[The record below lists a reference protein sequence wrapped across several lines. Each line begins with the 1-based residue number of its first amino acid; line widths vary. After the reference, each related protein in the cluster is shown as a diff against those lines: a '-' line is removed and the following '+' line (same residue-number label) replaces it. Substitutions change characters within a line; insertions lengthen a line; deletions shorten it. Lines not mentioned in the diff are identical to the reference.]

1 MDGQTPFDGT
11 RNSLH
16 LRNRMNNMSQV
27 PGGEQRSSLDFNG
40 NIGRGALSPG
50 NTTGNAGG
58 GGRFNFNNQ
67 FGDNFNG
74 KTGAPVNYVMQP
86 EEDDRLNENSEQE

>member
-11 RNSLH
+11 RFSVNQ
-16 LRNRMNNMSQV
+16 RNRMNNMSQV

-40 NIGRGALSPG
+40 NRGALSPG
-50 NTTGNAGG
+50 NQTGTVGRGG
-58 GGRFNFNNQ
+58 NRFNLNNGFPDNFNN
-67 FGDNFNG
+67 

-86 EEDDRLNENSEQE
+86 EEDDRMNEHSDEE